1 MVNYCRKEW
10 LVKFMTGLWNEDSVW
25 WDPRTWFNTTT
36 TETKEEKID
45 IAGVS
50 YRETLTTKTDSKGGI
65 YYQELKQV
73 FVNEKGEIVEVTTT
87 FKNGERKQTYTIQ
100 SNGTKKSREMKYD
113 DAGQKNLI
121 GVEGFTSDSTFGA
134 LMLGTTL
141 EDGVMWAGAG
151 STLPNEPDNS
161 AVIVDTDTFGRPYEM
176 SYVLHNGVPA
186 IALEKDGNIPTV
198 KPNGN
203 EGPNKGKMQANG
215 IRIHYGWRNKS
226 RGSLGCQTIRPGSDL
241 GYKEAKD
248 KMKHYRK
255 YKNFIDVMIPEEKRL
270 VGRFIGYY
278 YLER

>member
-1 MVNYCRKEW
+1 
-10 LVKFMTGLWNEDSVW
+10 
-25 WDPRTWFNTTT
+25 
-36 TETKEEKID
+36 
-45 IAGVS
+45 
-50 YRETLTTKTDSKGGI
+50 
-65 YYQELKQV
+65 
-73 FVNEKGEIVEVTTT
+73 
-87 FKNGERKQTYTIQ
+87 
-100 SNGTKKSREMKYD
+100 MKYD